1 MLKKLVSIFSSI
13 DILSYSFAYNN
24 GILTVYL
31 FKQCAN
37 DLRYNVHK
45 ISVLFIYKSMYN
57 IQYITGESLLQT
69 SNGETLKFN
78 SWEQTVQYLK
88 YTNYFSYENQL
99 K

>member
-1 MLKKLVSIFSSI
+1 MTYVIMYTK
-13 DILSYSFAYNN
+13 Y
-24 GILTVYL
+24 
-31 FKQCAN
+31 QC
-37 DLRYNVHK
+37 Y
-45 ISVLFIYKSMYN
+45 IYKPIYN

-69 SNGETLKFN
+69 SNAETLKFN